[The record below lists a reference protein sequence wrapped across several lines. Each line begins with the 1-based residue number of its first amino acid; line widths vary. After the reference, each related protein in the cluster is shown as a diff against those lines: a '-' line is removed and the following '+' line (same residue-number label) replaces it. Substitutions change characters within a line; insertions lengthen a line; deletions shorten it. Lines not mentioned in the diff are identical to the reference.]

1 MDASQRQ
8 KHRKKSSKTVVIRNV
23 NYITRKRE
31 EMEKKPV
38 SLMNLILMRMISLIK
53 IPSSKRLMMQLD
65 HWRNC
70 TNQGRAIIGKKVHTS
85 KHISNGSNDA
95 AAQDLGDDIVSNPI
109 EGEKTNDQWDAF
121 ENHLMRD
128 KEATVNGVERLHPM
142 DVPDEHFTVKS
153 LGVGTALANN
163 CAMDLELEKVP
174 KQPMAASD
182 SFVVAQR
189 EGGSEEQD
197 RMKDIG
203 NADNLRS
210 VMRRRDSIDADLVN
224 LQRMEE
230 SGNGLRVILS
240 AIESSTT
247 KPGNREDWDRL
258 NVKKSRKH
266 VVLYDSFM
274 IHDRPAVEDLCDS
287 WWKTDINMVADLTL
301 SSQPG
306 NGTVKENHEILGG
319 YEPND
324 LCVVLEW
331 DSGLE
336 SGRESWTSD
345 HGIDISF
352 METERRS

>member
-23 NYITRKRE
+23 NYITRKRGNG
-31 EMEKKPV
+31 EKASFSDESYSDEDDFTDKD
-38 SLMNLILMRMISLIK
+38 SL
-53 IPSSKRLMMQLD
+53 Q
-65 HWRNC
+65 
-70 TNQGRAIIGKKVHTS
+70 QKV
-85 KHISNGSNDA
+85 NDA
-95 AAQDLGDDIVSNPI
+95 IGSLEKLHKSRSSNHRKK

-121 ENHLMRD
+121 ENLLMRD

-189 EGGSEEQD
+189 EGEW
-197 RMKDIG
+197 K
-203 NADNLRS
+203 NLEMGLGLS
-210 VMRRRDSIDADLVN
+210 Y
-224 LQRMEE
+224 LQ
-230 SGNGLRVILS
+230 LS
-240 AIESSTT
+240 HPQLSLETEKI
-247 KPGNREDWDRL
+247 
-258 NVKKSRKH
+258 
-266 VVLYDSFM
+266 
-274 IHDRPAVEDLCDS
+274 
-287 WWKTDINMVADLTL
+287 DLTL

-352 METERRS
+352 METERRSSSIETNNDAAKKLASNCDSTTIKKKESNGRKVPGKDCWSN